1 MLMTNLIR
9 QLAEHYPD
17 WRKHHNTP
25 EEAAV
30 EVGLLDESELVGSEL
45 RELDFS
51 DDSYTEFDTP
61 ETDYD

>member
-1 MLMTNLIR
+1 MTNLIR

-17 WRKHHNTP
+17 WRKHHKTP
-25 EEAAV
+25 EAAAV
-30 EVGLLDESELVGSEL
+30 EVGLLEAEDDYGY